1 MFPGHWPSRRLR
13 LESPHLLSP
22 HSLANR
28 PFRLRRIRRLN
39 YPRPWLGR
47 KFSPIPFLT
56 PSGVSCQ
63 RLIPKTGDMFRYGP
77 PVSPFLANWA
87 PGTARFH
94 SYLIILAARFFWDF
108 WPRWHEV
115 FFVFGQAGGMVSF
128 RMGCLLKHSSFP
140 RRRESAPWAG
150 HFQWSGQWIP
160 AFAGMTVRGRPRV
173 LQMIPVL
180 RPAVHPPALTVVVY
194 CSPGGL
200 CRD

>member
-39 YPRPWLGR
+39 HARPWLGR

-115 FFVFGQAGGMVSF
+115 FFVFGQARGDGVIWNGMPPKTLV
-128 RMGCLLKHSSFP
+128 
-140 RRRESAPWAG
+140 
-150 HFQWSGQWIP
+150 IP

-173 LQMIPVL
+173 LQMTPVL